1 MTWAGYW
8 LPHLID
14 WTLGA
19 IVTALVAW
27 LFRKWILKALD
38 ARIDAMTGHAISADV
53 SALHAAADASLM
65 RQDIADLERKLSTGE
80 IDLQGLQRQLDLA
93 QRGT

>member
-19 IVTALVAW
+19 VVTVSVGW
-27 LFRKWILKALD
+27 LFRKWILSALD
-38 ARIDAMTGHAISADV
+38 DRLAQLSGHAISADV
-53 SALHAAADASLM
+53 SALHAAQDASTM
-65 RQDIADLERKLSTGE
+65 RQELRKLVTGE
-80 IDLQGLQRQLDLA
+80 IDLDGLQRQLDA
-93 QRGT
+93 ARRGA